1 MSDIKLFRFSP
12 DAAEE
17 LAGRSALVERELH
30 DLMEKHMECFLGIR
44 FVAHE
49 YSTGKN
55 HRGRID
61 SLGLDENCC
70 PVIIEYKRHTN
81 ENVINQGLY
90 YLDWLLDH
98 QAEFK
103 LLVMERYSRE
113 VADAIEWSGT
123 RVLCVAGDFTKFD
136 EHAVAQIGRN
146 IELIRY
152 KYFSDDL
159 LMLEWVNP
167 VQESGGA
174 GKLVATPILSPDMEQ
189 PGMPGKKKARDDGN
203 TFAAHFAAMTEDVK
217 ILYNELYSFVM
228 SLGDDINAKELRLYL
243 AFSRLKNFICLLP
256 MKGGLKLWVKL
267 NPDTIQFEEGFS
279 RDVSSVGHWGTGD
292 VELYIRS
299 KEDLAKAKPLLE
311 QAYQEN

>member
-17 LAGRSALVERELH
+17 LAGRSALVEHELH

-49 YSTGKN
+49 YSTSKK
-55 HRGRID
+55 HHGRID
-61 SLGLDENCC
+61 SLGIDENCC

-103 LLVMERYSRE
+103 LLVMERYSTDM
-113 VADAIEWSGT
+113 ADAIEWSGT
-123 RVLCVAGDFTKFD
+123 RLLCVAGDFTKFD

-167 VQESGGA
+167 MQESGGA
-174 GKLVATPILSPDMEQ
+174 GKLVATPILSPDMGQ
-189 PGMPGKKKARDDGN
+189 IVLPGKKRARDDGN
-203 TFAAHFAAMTEDVK
+203 TFAAHFAAMSEDVK
-217 ILYNELYSFVM
+217 ILYDEMYSFVM
-228 SLGDDINAKELRLYL
+228 SLGDDINTKELRLYL

-267 NPDTIQFEEGFS
+267 NPETVQLEEGFS
-279 RDVSSVGHWGTGD
+279 RDISSVGHWGTGD
-292 VELYIRS
+292 VEIYIRS
-299 KEDLAKAKPLLE
+299 KEDLTKAKPLLE

>member
-1 MSDIKLFRFSP
+1 MSDIKLFRYSP
-12 DAAEE
+12 DVAEE
-17 LAGRSALVERELH
+17 LTGRSALVERELH

-103 LLVMERYSRE
+103 LLVMERYSRN

-167 VQESGGA
+167 VQESGCA
-174 GKLVATPILSPDMEQ
+174 DKLTQAHKKSSNATKHEASFGKNV
-189 PGMPGKKKARDDGN
+189 KDDTN

-217 ILYNELYSFVM
+217 ILYDELYSFVM

-267 NPDTIQFEEGFS
+267 NPDTVQLEEGFS
-279 RDVSSVGHWGTGD
+279 RDVSNVGHWGTGD
-292 VELYIRS
+292 VEVYIRS
-299 KEDLAKAKPLLE
+299 KEDLTKAKPLLE

>member
-1 MSDIKLFRFSP
+1 MSDIKLFRFAK
-12 DAAEE
+12 DKAEE
-17 LAGRSALVERELH
+17 LGGRSALVERELH

-70 PVIIEYKRHTN
+70 PVIIEYKRQTN

-103 LLVMERYSRE
+103 LLVMERFGKE
-113 VADAIEWSGT
+113 EADALEWGGT
-123 RVLCVAGDFTKFD
+123 RVLCVAGDFTKYD

-159 LMLEWVNP
+159 LLLEWLNP
-167 VQESGGA
+167 VQERGGSRQST
-174 GKLVATPILSPDMEQ
+174 VAPVPFDDEVGQEENS
-189 PGMPGKKKARDDGN
+189 GKKAQNDTN
-203 TFAAHFAAMTEDVK
+203 TFAEHFAAMPSELRL
-217 ILYNELYSFVM
+217 LYDELYSFIM

-243 AFSRLKNFICLLP
+243 AFSRLKNFVCLLP
-256 MKGGLKLWVKL
+256 MKSGLKLWVKL
-267 NPDTIQFEEGFS
+267 DPATVQLEKDFS
-279 RDVSSVGHWGTGD
+279 RDVSKTGHWGTGD
-292 VELYIRS
+292 LEIYIRN
-299 KEDLAKAKPLLE
+299 KDDFAKAKPLIE
-311 QAYQEN
+311 RAYQEN

>member
-1 MSDIKLFRFSP
+1 MSDIKLFRFSK

-17 LAGRSALVERELH
+17 LAGRSALVESELH

-70 PVIIEYKRHTN
+70 PVIFEYKRHTN

-103 LLVMERYSRE
+103 LLVMERYGKG
-113 VADAIEWSGT
+113 VADAIEWGGT

-167 VQESGGA
+167 VQESGGLGQTKPFSEPLA
-174 GKLVATPILSPDMEQ
+174 AFA
-189 PGMPGKKKARDDGN
+189 KKKAKEDTN
-203 TFAAHFAAMTEDVK
+203 TFAGHFAAMTEDVR
-217 ILYNELYSFVM
+217 ILYNELHSFVM
-228 SLGDDINAKELRLYL
+228 TLGDDINAKELRLYL

-267 NPDTIQFEEGFS
+267 NPDSVQLEEGFT
-279 RDVSSVGHWGTGD
+279 RDVRGIGHWGTGD
-292 VELYIRS
+292 LELYIRN
-299 KEDLAKAKPLLE
+299 KDDLDKAKPLFE
-311 QAYQEN
+311 QAYQGN